1 MVADLKVEV
10 PTAYH
15 YDYCLHFFLDLKA
28 RVTDVFV
35 TDRSRAFLVA
45 LAHLSSERPHK
56 LLQGVFQDGEGI
68 MQADGTTR
76 KPLPNELDETGW
88 YNLPGPATLWP
99 DSKIWYERNDLEVD
113 PEDTAGTLKAVK
125 LMQTGHWVDGWVP
138 AMIRGDALQPDY
150 SICWI

>member
-1 MVADLKVEV
+1 M
-10 PTAYH
+10 
-15 YDYCLHFFLDLKA
+15 
-28 RVTDVFV
+28 VTDIFV
-35 TDRSRAFLVA
+35 TKRMRAFLVA